1 MLKAASSIVAPFAF
15 EITGLVSTLPVV
27 LVEIGANCAETAG
40 APLTVVFPLKPASF
54 KVAIISSTDLFK
66 RSRCSA
72 YDCGF
77 TSELLEASFVGNSA

>member
-1 MLKAASSIVAPFAF
+1 MLKAASSIVAPLGSVM
-15 EITGLVSTLPVV
+15 TGFVVPLV